1 MASIRYWLWLTSL
14 NKLGPKA
21 QLKVY
26 EHFGSPEEAFLAD
39 REAIDLVEGLSL
51 REKECLYE
59 KDLKTADAILRDCEE
74 KSISILTYQDA
85 MYPQRLKNIDT
96 PPLVLYYKGRLLPF
110 DDLPAVTVVGAR
122 KCSSYGA
129 LMAKRIGSEIGQ
141 CGGTLISGAAM
152 GIDAMA
158 MEGALSADAPVA
170 AVLGCGVDVVYPP
183 SSRNLYRDVAARGCL
198 ISEYY
203 PGTPPYG
210 QNFPRRNRI
219 MSGLALG
226 VIVVEAG
233 KKSGS
238 LITAEYALEQGRDVF
253 AVPGNAGLTSSE
265 GSNGLIQEGAMLV
278 TSGWDVMRE
287 YQPRFPGQIHQQKG
301 QKKLSLSPKDQR
313 ELEEQE
319 PEKSTVSQPRKK
331 PETEKTFDKKEN
343 SNYSDVSKALP
354 KLSEDEGAIVAS
366 LHEGEKHIDDIIAET
381 NLSPARVLASLT
393 LLEVKKIVK
402 QTMGKRFHL
411 NQ

>member
-1 MASIRYWLWLTSL
+1 MASVRYWLWLTSL
-14 NKLGPKA
+14 PKLGPRA
-21 QLKVY
+21 QMKVY

-59 KDLKTADAILRDCEE
+59 KDLKTADTILGDCEE
-74 KSISILTYQDA
+74 KGISILTYQDA
-85 MYPQRLKNIDT
+85 MYPQRLKHIDV

-122 KCSSYGA
+122 KCSGYGA
-129 LMAKRIGSEIGQ
+129 LMAKRLGSEIGQ
-141 CGGTLISGAAM
+141 CGGTVISGAAM
-152 GIDAMA
+152 GIDALA
-158 MEGALSADAPVA
+158 LEGALSADAPVA
-170 AVLGCGVDVVYPP
+170 AVLGCGVDVVYPA
-183 SSRNLYRDVAARGCL
+183 SSRNLYRDILTRGCL
-198 ISEYY
+198 LSEYY

-253 AVPGNAGLTSSE
+253 AVPGNAGLESSE
-265 GSNGLIQEGAMLV
+265 GSNALIQEGAMLV
-278 TSGWDVMRE
+278 TSGWEIMRE
-287 YQPRFPGQIHQQKG
+287 YQPRFPGQLHQPKSM
-301 QKKLSLSPKDQR
+301 KKLMLSPKDQR
-313 ELEEQE
+313 ELQE
-319 PEKSTVSQPRKK
+319 KAAKKSASPERGKK
-331 PETEKTFDKKEN
+331 AETEKTFDKKEN
-343 SNYSDVSKALP
+343 SNYSDVSKALSG
-354 KLSEDEGAIVAS
+354 LSEDEGRIVTA
-366 LHEGEKHIDDIIAET
+366 LNGGEKHIDDIIAET

>member
-1 MASIRYWLWLTSL
+1 MASVRYWLWLTSL
-14 NKLGPKA
+14 YKLGPKA

-39 REAIDLVEGLSL
+39 REAIDLVEGLSR

-59 KDLKTADAILRDCEE
+59 KDLKTADTILRDCEE
-74 KSISILTYQDA
+74 KGISILTYQDA
-85 MYPQRLKNIDT
+85 MYPQRLKHIDA

-110 DDLPAVTVVGAR
+110 DDLPAITVVGAR
-122 KCSSYGA
+122 KCSGYGA
-129 LMAKRIGSEIGQ
+129 LMAKRLGSEIGQ

-152 GIDAMA
+152 GIDSLA
-158 MEGALSADAPVA
+158 MEGALSAGAPVA
-170 AVLGCGVDVVYPP
+170 AVLGCGVDVVYPA
-183 SSRNLYRDVAARGCL
+183 SSRNLYRDVEAYGCL
-198 ISEYY
+198 LSEFY

-210 QNFPRRNRI
+210 KNFPQRNRI

-226 VIVVEAG
+226 VVVVEAG

-238 LITAEYALEQGRDVF
+238 LTTANHALEQGRDVF
-253 AVPGNAGLTSSE
+253 AVPGNAGLESSE

-278 TSGWDVMRE
+278 TSGWEVMRE
-287 YQPRFPGQIHQQKG
+287 YQPKFPGRIHPPKG
-301 QKKLSLSPKDQR
+301 DKKLTLSPRDQQELKALR
-313 ELEEQE
+313 E
-319 PEKSTVSQPRKK
+319 EKPAVSPPGKM

-343 SNYSDVSKALP
+343 SNYSDVSKALSG
-354 KLSEDEGAIVAS
+354 LSEDEGAIVMS
-366 LHEGEKHIDDIIAET
+366 LRDGEKHIDDIIAET
-381 NLSPARVLASLT
+381 KLSPARVLASLT
-393 LLEVKKIVK
+393 LLEVKKLVK